1 VIVHTRR
8 GSGQP
13 LVLIHALGTDRHMWD
28 PVVDRLA
35 GARDVIAIDM
45 PGFGDSPPLNGAAR
59 RHDAPT
65 WREDTLVP
73 DGRATPNALARSVHA
88 HLLALGIERPHVA
101 GNSLGGWVSLEL
113 ALAGH
118 ARSVTA
124 IAPAGLWAE
133 PLMPKRSVARLAA
146 RALRPV
152 LPALIRT
159 ERGKHAALGSTI
171 AHPERVPDDAAL
183 ALVRAYANAP
193 GFEAANAGMRSGRF
207 DALERIRVPLTLA
220 WPEFDRL
227 VARPRHVPAGAR
239 EFILRGCGH
248 MPTWDD
254 PEQVAKVLLAGSQSP
269 AP

>member
-1 VIVHTRR
+1 VIAHTRR
-8 GSGQP
+8 GSGPP
-13 LVLIHALGTDRHMWD
+13 LVLIHTLGTDRHMWD
-28 PVVDRLA
+28 PVLDRLA
-35 GARDVIAIDM
+35 QERDVLAIDM
-45 PGFGDSPPLNGAAR
+45 PGFGDSSPLAGNASR
-59 RHDAPT
+59 PVSWH
-65 WREDTLVP
+65 EDTVVP
-73 DGRATPNALARSVHA
+73 ARGATPAALARAVHA
-88 HLLALGIERPHVA
+88 HLLALGVERPHVA

-124 IAPAGLWAE
+124 IAPAGLWAQ
-133 PLMPKRSVARLAA
+133 PLMPTRSVARLAA

-183 ALVRAYANAP
+183 ALVRAYADAP

-207 DALERIRVPLTLA
+207 DGLERIRVPLTLA

-227 VARPRHVPAGAR
+227 VSRPRNVPATAR
-239 EFILRGCGH
+239 EFVLRGCGH
-248 MPTWDD
+248 LPTWDD

>member
-8 GSGQP
+8 GSGPP
-13 LVLIHALGTDRHMWD
+13 LVLVHALGTDRHMWD
-28 PVVDRLA
+28 PVIDRLA
-35 GARDVIAIDM
+35 GQRDVIAIDM
-45 PGFGDSPPLNGAAR
+45 PGFGDSPPLNGLGR
-59 RHDAPT
+59 RRDAPA
-65 WREDTLVP
+65 WRDDTLVP
-73 DGRATPNALARSVHA
+73 DARATPGALARAVHA

-124 IAPAGLWAE
+124 IAPAGLWSQ
-133 PLMPKRSVARLAA
+133 PLLPKRSLARLAA
-146 RALRPV
+146 RALRPA
-152 LPALIRT
+152 LPALLRS

-171 AHPERVPDDAAL
+171 ARPQQVPYDAAL
-183 ALVRAYANAP
+183 ALVRAYADAP
-193 GFEAANAGMRSGRF
+193 GFEAANAGMRAGRF
-207 DALERIRVPLTLA
+207 DGLERIRVPLTLA

-227 VARPRHVPAGAR
+227 VSRPRNVPATAR